1 MAMTA
6 PMGMAACG
14 MQRQICA
21 LDAEGYT
28 VEGLAN
34 VQRLTWTPEMDERLA
49 FLAASQLSSTQT
61 AALMGVSKECVKKR
75 AARIGVRFG
84 RYPVNLRGCGSGH
97 RAADERS
104 AELLR
109 QAGVR
114 I

>member
-1 MAMTA
+1 
-6 PMGMAACG
+6 
-14 MQRQICA
+14 
-21 LDAEGYT
+21 
-28 VEGLAN
+28 
-34 VQRLTWTPEMDERLA
+34 MDEQIRLS
-49 FLAASQLSSTQT
+49 AALRLSSRET
-61 AALMGVSKECVKKR
+61 AERLGMPHERVKKR

-84 RYPVNLRGCGSGH
+84 RYTAAQKNAPGGH